1 MPNVRNVD
9 PARRF
14 HVVMASA
21 IGLDKTRRE
30 VEAGLRPRHFM
41 LELANRLDATLYEPA
56 PSDAAPALLHRLIKT
71 PAALVALA
79 ARVADAAQDADVI
92 FCNSEAVAI
101 PVAYS
106 LLRAGKRT
114 KMASFGHNLYRPRIA
129 ASKLISRAYGR
140 INRFYVISNDQL
152 RDPSSQRLYLEQ
164 VDDLFFTPDDGSMIR
179 SYRADRPLIV
189 SVGLE
194 QRDYTTLAEA
204 TKAMNVDVRISGA
217 STDARVLQ
225 GTFPDVRPANMSQQF
240 YEWPDL
246 RDLYRSADLVVVPV
260 RPNQYAAGIT
270 SILEALAVGKPVI
283 ASQTSGLA
291 GTLADDSAIR
301 WVPPSD
307 PGRLQGEIEILL
319 GNPQARQKLAEHG
332 ADIFRAHHRKNL
344 RAEYM
349 ETELR
354 AL

>member
-1 MPNVRNVD
+1 MPNAPAAD
-9 PARRF
+9 PTRRF

-21 IGLDKTRRE
+21 IGADKTTKG

-41 LELANRLDATLYEPA
+41 LELAKRLDATLYEPA
-56 PSDAAPALLHRLIKT
+56 PAEAKPALLHRLIKT
-71 PAALVALA
+71 PAPLIALA
-79 ARVADAAQDADVI
+79 ARVADAATDADVI

-101 PVAYS
+101 PVAHA

-114 KMASFGHNLYRPRIA
+114 RLASFGHNLYRPRIA
-129 ASKLISRAYGR
+129 ASKLVSGAYRR
-140 INRFYVISNDQL
+140 INRFYVISSDQL
-152 RDPSSQRLYLEQ
+152 RDPSTQRLYLEQ
-164 VDDLFFTPDDGSMIR
+164 VDDQFFTPDDGSMAK
-179 SYRADRPLIV
+179 SYRTDRPLIV

-194 QRDYTTLAEA
+194 QRDYTTLAAA
-204 TKAMNVDVRISGA
+204 TGSMNVDVRISGA

-291 GTLADDSAIR
+291 GTLADDAAIR

-307 PGRLQGEIEILL
+307 PDKRRAEIEILL
-319 GNPQARQKLAEHG
+319 GDPQARQTLAARG
-332 ADIFRAHHRKNL
+332 AEIFRAHHRKNL
-344 RAEYM
+344 RTAFM
-349 ETELR
+349 ENELR

>member
-1 MPNVRNVD
+1 MSNVRIVD
-9 PARRF
+9 PTRRF
-14 HVVMASA
+14 HVVLAGA
-21 IGLDKTRRE
+21 IGVEKTRAD
-30 VEAGLRPRHFM
+30 VQAGLRPRHFM
-41 LELANRLDATLYEPA
+41 LELANRLNATLYEPA
-56 PSDAAPALLHRLIKT
+56 PSKATPALLHRLIKT
-71 PAALVALA
+71 PPALIALA

-101 PVAYS
+101 PVAHA
-106 LLRAGKRT
+106 LLRAQKRT
-114 KMASFGHNLYRPRIA
+114 RLASFGHNLYRPRIA
-129 ASKLISRAYGR
+129 ASKLISGAYRR
-140 INRFYVISNDQL
+140 IDRFYVISKDQL
-152 RDPSSQRLYLEQ
+152 RDPSTQRLYLEQ
-164 VDDLFFTPDDGSMIR
+164 VDDLFFTPDDGSMAK
-179 SYRADRPLIV
+179 SYRTDRPLIV

-204 TKAMNVDVRISGA
+204 TGSMNVDVRISGA

-225 GTFPDVRPANMSQQF
+225 GTFPEVRPANMSQQF
-240 YEWPDL
+240 YEWGDL

-291 GTLADDSAIR
+291 GTLADDAAIR

-307 PGRLQGEIEILL
+307 PVKLRAGIEALL
-319 GNPQARQKLAEHG
+319 GDPDARQTLAQHG

-344 RAEYM
+344 RTEFM
-349 ETELR
+349 ENELR
-354 AL
+354 GL